1 MVLFLLLNFFFSF
14 GWVCKC
20 IGGGRWGH
28 QKLYN
33 SPVMLVVMASLLHMN
48 NCRIHVVYVQLI
60 KCKIISLI
68 EKKCLVVVFDRPCS
82 KFVVMLLFRLYSC
95 TFVNVYAVNGMSF
108 TLFGEKRQKCAF

>member
-1 MVLFLLLNFFFSF
+1 VGEEEERDVERTFLNGPVCFVCFFFKDFSFFLFPF

-20 IGGGRWGH
+20 IGGGWWGH

-60 KCKIISLI
+60 SVRV
-68 EKKCLVVVFDRPCS
+68 LV
-82 KFVVMLLFRLYSC
+82 
-95 TFVNVYAVNGMSF
+95 
-108 TLFGEKRQKCAF
+108 